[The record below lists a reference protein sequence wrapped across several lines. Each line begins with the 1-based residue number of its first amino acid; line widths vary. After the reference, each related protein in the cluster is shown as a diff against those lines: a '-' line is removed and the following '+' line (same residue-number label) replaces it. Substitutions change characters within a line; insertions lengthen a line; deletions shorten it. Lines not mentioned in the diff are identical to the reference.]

1 MRIARFVDK
10 GSESRGNDVRGS
22 ERWGFVNG
30 DLVSPALNGQP
41 LMEFLGFDEAQ
52 LTEAARNLQPAIPLS
67 DVRLLAP
74 VPAPPQFMGI
84 GLNYRDHAE
93 EAGMAIPS
101 SPVMFPFLNNAIS
114 NPGDAIEIPAFTTS
128 VDWEAELGIV
138 VGRGGRDIPREKALE
153 HIAGYVIINDVSA
166 RDIQVGEGQ
175 WSRSKSFDTF
185 KPMGPWI
192 ATTHDLG
199 EAGDLSVKLWVN
211 DDLKQSSS
219 TAQLVFGAR
228 DLVSLM
234 SRALTLRPGMVISSG
249 TPGGVG
255 FTRKPVEF
263 LTPGDVVTIEIEGIG
278 RLSNPVTSS
287 TR

>member
-1 MRIARFVDK
+1 MRIARFVDIDT
-10 GSESRGNDVRGS
+10 ESRGNEGRGN

-30 DLVSPALNGQP
+30 DLLSPALNGQP
-41 LMEFLGFDEAQ
+41 LMEVLGFDEAQ
-52 LTEAARNLQPAIPLS
+52 LTEAARNVQAAIPLS

-74 VPAPPQFMGI
+74 IPAPPQFMGI

-114 NPGDAIEIPAFTTS
+114 NPGDAIQIPAFTTS

-219 TAQLVFGAR
+219 TAQLVFGRTRSRQFDEPLTDLAAGNGYLVR
-228 DLVSLM
+228 D
-234 SRALTLRPGMVISSG
+234 PGWSG
-249 TPGGVG
+249 VHPQ
-255 FTRKPVEF
+255 TR
-263 LTPGDVVTIEIEGIG
+263 
-278 RLSNPVTSS
+278 
-287 TR
+287 